1 MRNEVKCQHTL
12 KLRHIN
18 EGFMALSVKLLFVTC
33 RVLTLTSVTMEEERE
48 KKFFIGIVNSITV
61 TCMQMKGKVL

>member
-48 KKFFIGIVNSITV
+48 KNS
-61 TCMQMKGKVL
+61 LLAL